1 MADNRIQFTFEI
13 NDKGKVKVDGLTKSF
28 VSLDNAVNKVSTDL
42 KRQQAELG
50 KANTGLQN
58 TISDAG
64 LAGATLTELGRT
76 ISDSNF
82 GIRGMAN
89 NLSQLSTLFITLV
102 SKRGGGIAGVTL
114 AFKQLGKQLLG
125 PLGIILTFQ
134 SLIAILEGYAI
145 SNEKAKDEVKDLNDA
160 LDDQVISLEGLK
172 NTALGIFGEEK
183 GLLTVGGKRTKALRQ
198 EFKEFDKAIRDLEKS
213 GNLNNE
219 TLTNT
224 YNKFFD
230 LVSIQQELS
239 ELEKTRPDLKEQEDI
254 NKFNLKRIELLSK
267 IFDLRQD
274 LFKQSENAPE
284 ATKKFKA
291 FVALSIEELADIFR
305 EGTERDVSL
314 FDLFG
319 ISADRA
325 AEDDKKFQ
333 KWLNDN
339 VPEYIDDVE
348 DFVDTQLLNEGK
360 HTLTEMILGLT
371 PDSREKELAALRG
384 KFDEILH
391 ETKEFKLAEAA
402 INEKYDVIERQEK
415 FDHYN
420 YMIGGLADFL
430 NKAAQLNEQNK
441 GLAKLSI
448 IASAAAASI
457 GIWESWFVRDKSFS
471 PAPVK
476 LAGAIATQGA
486 LVASTVAALRSLNSG
501 TPPGQD
507 SGGAGA
513 GASQAPVFNVVGQSN
528 VDQIGRSIAT
538 ARQEPLRAYVVE
550 SDITSAQ
557 QLENAR
563 LQQASIG

>member
-89 NLSQLSTLFITLV
+89 NLSQLASLFTTLV

-198 EFKEFDKAIRDLEKS
+198 EFKEFDKAIRNLEKS

-305 EGTERDVSL
+305 EGTDRDVSL

-420 YMIGGLADFL
+420 YMIGAFADFL
-430 NKAAQLNEQNK
+430 NKAAQLNENNK
-441 GLAKLSI
+441 ALAKASI
-448 IASAAAASI
+448 IASAAAASV
-457 GIWESWFVRDKSFS
+457 GIWEAWFVKDKTPA

-476 LAGAIATQGA
+476 LAGAIATQA
-486 LVASTVAALRSLNSG
+486 AVVASTISALRSLNSG
-501 TPPGQD
+501 TAPGQD

-528 VDQIGRSIAT
+528 VDQLGRAISG
-538 ARQEPLRAYVVE
+538 ARSEPLKAYVVE
-550 SDITSAQ
+550 SEITSAQ

>member
-28 VSLDNAVNKVSTDL
+28 VSLDNAVNKVSADL
-42 KRQQAELG
+42 KRQQTSLAG
-50 KANTGLQN
+50 ANKGLKN

-64 LAGATLTELGRT
+64 LAGATLTEFGRT
-76 ISDSNF
+76 ISDANF

-102 SKRGGGIAGVTL
+102 SKRGGGIAGVGL
-114 AFKQLGKQLLG
+114 ALKQLGRQILG
-125 PLGIILTFQ
+125 PLGIILAFQ
-134 SLIAILEGYAI
+134 SLIALLENFAI
-145 SNEKAKDEVKDLNDA
+145 NSDKAKESAEDLTDA
-160 LDDQVISLEGLK
+160 LDDQITSMEGLK
-172 NTALGIFGEEK
+172 NTALGVFGEEK
-183 GLLTVGGKRTKALRQ
+183 GLLTVGAKRTKALRQ
-198 EFKEFDKAIRDLEKS
+198 EFKEFDKVIRNLEKS

-267 IFDLRQD
+267 IYDLRQD
-274 LFKQSENAPE
+274 LFKQSEEAPE
-284 ATKKFKA
+284 TTKKFKE

-305 EGTERDVSL
+305 EGAERDVSL

-360 HTLTEMILGLT
+360 PTLTEMILGLT
-371 PDSREKELAALRG
+371 PDSREKELAALRD

-457 GIWESWFVRDKSFS
+457 GIWESWFVKDKTFS

-486 LVASTVAALRSLNSG
+486 LVASTIAALRSLNSG
-501 TPPGQD
+501 TAPGQD
-507 SGGAGA
+507 AGGAGA
-513 GASQAPVFNVVGQSN
+513 GSSQAPVFNVVGQSN
-528 VDQIGRSIAT
+528 VDQLGRAISG
-538 ARQEPLRAYVVE
+538 ARNEPLKAYVVGSE
-550 SDITSAQ
+550 VSNQQDLDNKIIQSAT
-557 QLENAR
+557 L
-563 LQQASIG
+563 G

>member
-28 VSLDNAVNKVSTDL
+28 VSLDNAVNKVSVDL
-42 KRQQAELG
+42 KRQQTALAG
-50 KANTGLQN
+50 ASKGHQSM
-58 TISDAG
+58 ISDAG
-64 LAGATLTELGRT
+64 LAGATLTEFGRT
-76 ISDSNF
+76 ISDSNY

-89 NLSQLSTLFITLV
+89 NLSQLASLFTTLV
-102 SKRGGGIAGVTL
+102 SKRGGGIKGVNL
-114 AFKQLGKQLLG
+114 AFKQLGRQLLG
-125 PLGIILTFQ
+125 PLGIILAFQ
-134 SLIAILEGYAI
+134 SLIAMLEGYAI
-145 SNEKAKDEVKDLNDA
+145 SNEKTKDEVKDLTDA
-160 LDDQVISLEGLK
+160 LDDQIISMEGLK
-172 NTALGIFGEEK
+172 NTALGVFGEEK

-198 EFKEFDKAIRDLEKS
+198 EFKEFDKAVRNLEKS

-267 IFDLRQD
+267 VYDLRQD
-274 LFKQSENAPE
+274 LFKQSEEAPE
-284 ATKKFKA
+284 TTKKFKE

-305 EGTERDVSL
+305 EGAERDVSL

-319 ISADRA
+319 ISADIA

-371 PDSREKELAALRG
+371 PDSREKELAALRD
-384 KFDEILH
+384 KFDEILY

-402 INEKYDVIERQEK
+402 INEKYDIIERQEK
-415 FDHYN
+415 FDHYS

-430 NKAAQLNEQNK
+430 DKAAQLNEQNK

-457 GIWESWFVRDKSFS
+457 GIWESWFVKDKTFS

-501 TPPGQD
+501 TAPGQD

-513 GASQAPVFNVVGQSN
+513 GASQAPIFNVVGQSN
-528 VDQIGRSIAT
+528 VDQLGRSIAT

-550 SDITSAQ
+550 SDITNAQ

-563 LQQASIG
+563 LLQTSIG